1 MVLESLANEPVEAFE
16 ASDFTQA
23 LAHVRANPGI
33 DIALIDLSMPGM
45 DGFSAI
51 GTIRRTAPDIYLVVV
66 SAQEDPQA
74 VRRALDCGAHGYI
87 CKSAGSASMMK
98 GIRSVLEGDTF
109 VSPNIAVPD
118 TLTQTQGEFDAERLR
133 ALLTPRQRDVLAM
146 LRQGKSN
153 KEIARD
159 LNLAEITV
167 KLHVTAILR
176 ALNCENRTQA
186 AILAAKMGV

>member
-1 MVLESLANEPVEAFE
+1 MVLESLANEPVETLE
-16 ASDFTQA
+16 ACDFTQA
-23 LAHVRANPGI
+23 LAHIRNDPNI
-33 DIALIDLSMPGM
+33 DIALVDLSMPGM

-51 GTIRRTAPDIYLVVV
+51 GNIRRSAPDIYLVVV
-66 SAQEDPQA
+66 SAQDDPQA

-118 TLTQTQGEFDAERLR
+118 TLIQTQGDFDADRLR

-176 ALNCENRTQA
+176 SLGCENRTQA
-186 AILAAKMGV
+186 AILAAKMGL